1 MKTLLLIA
9 VGIAAITGGVRMTHA
24 ADGCSYDYS
33 GQLRC
38 LPGAE
43 PGVPYGYY
51 RYEDEGGYYRR
62 GHRRSLAYYCS
73 LGRQTPVSLR
83 AECRRRG
90 YW

>member
-1 MKTLLLIA
+1 MKTLMLIA
-9 VGIAAITGGVRMTHA
+9 VGIAAILGGAQLAQA

-38 LPGAE
+38 MPGAE
-43 PGVPYGYY
+43 PGVPYGYN
-51 RYEDEGGYYRR
+51 RYGDDGYARR
-62 GHRRSLAYYCS
+62 GSRRSLAYYCS
-73 LGRQTPVSLR
+73 LGRQTPVSVR